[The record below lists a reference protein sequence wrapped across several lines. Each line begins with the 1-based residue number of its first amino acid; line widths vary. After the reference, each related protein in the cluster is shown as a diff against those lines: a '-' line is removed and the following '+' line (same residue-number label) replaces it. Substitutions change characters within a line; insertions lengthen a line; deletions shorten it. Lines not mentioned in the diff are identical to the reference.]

1 MVCPH
6 HTEFPRTSTCL
17 LGLNPWHLAYSVS
30 YVARSSQEM
39 LQNKL
44 ILSAESIIT
53 CERTKPTMYQALE
66 VLSFCSIWK
75 SYEVDMVLL
84 IICRWENWETHEV
97 KVRKQLRD
105 RTRIQAQFC
114 EAPESQDTFN
124 HLTLK
129 LFYDFY
135 TSFFLS
141 GFLKFLIK
149 VLVKSQRLII
159 HFKSFHNVPWQEKN
173 SLSIDIVRGPLVC
186 HLRLSPKQGDYLRR
200 AGLGKKKWNIY

>member
-1 MVCPH
+1 MNLISWKYH
-6 HTEFPRTSTCL
+6 YLWENQWLST
-17 LGLNPWHLAYSVS
+17 YYVS
-30 YVARSSQEM
+30 STW
-39 LQNKL
+39 
-44 ILSAESIIT
+44 SIIFL
-53 CERTKPTMYQALE
+53 QHLE
-66 VLSFCSIWK
+66 VLRGRHGSTHHLQMRK
-75 SYEVDMVLL
+75 L
-84 IICRWENWETHEV
+84 RTHEV
-97 KVRKQLRD
+97 KVRKQIRD

-135 TSFFLS
+135 ASFFLS

-186 HLRLSPKQGDYLRR
+186 HLRLSPKQGDYLG
-200 AGLGKKKWNIY
+200 AGLEKKKKWNIY